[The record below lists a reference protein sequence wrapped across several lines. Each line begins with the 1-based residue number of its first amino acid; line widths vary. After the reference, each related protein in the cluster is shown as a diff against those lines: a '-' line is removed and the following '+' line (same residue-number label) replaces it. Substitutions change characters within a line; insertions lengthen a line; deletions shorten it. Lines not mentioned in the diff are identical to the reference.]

1 MVYRQLT
8 ASISRNAAMRRPVCL
23 AEDAVTSETVSPPD
37 LPAIARFA
45 GRISEIAGSV
55 DP

>member
-1 MVYRQLT
+1 M
-8 ASISRNAAMRRPVCL
+8 

-45 GRISEIAGSV
+45 GRISEIAGRV
-55 DP
+55 DPLLPNFEIISRA